1 MKAFELPYLM
11 DDPVKSLSLKEFW
24 GKRWDTVLQ
33 SLLKEYVYIPLRKKY
48 DMNRTLASFIT
59 FFCSGLGHTLPI
71 SNGLGDLNMMFAML
85 LYFLIEFI
93 LLCLQDIFFSEKDY
107 KKPIVSMS
115 RKNITWAITMFL
127 VLIPAPLFL
136 IPALCLSKWCP
147 SLSSSSSNGNN
158 NNNLNLYNN
167 EGLNVLYSY
176 AFWCIYTI
184 LTILLICIVGIVRYI
199 GYISSHVVEWS
210 QSNNFSLY
218 AYAMF
223 SAFGIGNI
231 IASCLTFFLG
241 QKILKN
247 GKSRE
252 TFMPK
257 LTNTNEVFQ
266 LSIFFISV
274 IYLLGFGGVG
284 IGVIVDEEEDYV
296 EGKTLLKKKKK
307 KQM

>member
-1 MKAFELPYLM
+1 M
-11 DDPVKSLSLKEFW
+11 
-24 GKRWDTVLQ
+24 
-33 SLLKEYVYIPLRKKY
+33 
-48 DMNRTLASFIT
+48 
-59 FFCSGLGHTLPI
+59 
-71 SNGLGDLNMMFAML
+71 
-85 LYFLIEFI
+85 
-93 LLCLQDIFFSEKDY
+93 
-107 KKPIVSMS
+107 
-115 RKNITWAITMFL
+115 
-127 VLIPAPLFL
+127 
-136 IPALCLSKWCP
+136 
-147 SLSSSSSNGNN
+147 
-158 NNNLNLYNN
+158 
-167 EGLNVLYSY
+167 YSY

-210 QSNNFSLY
+210 QSNNFPLY

-296 EGKTLLKKKKK
+296 EGKILLKKKK
-307 KQM
+307 QR